1 VFKVKWG
8 SRNLQQ
14 LHLSNALFWRL
25 QELESR
31 IRVDMPGARQ
41 EILLM
46 CEGMQYVH
54 LLLSTDEEVSCTCY
68 SYFVYGIAVLS
79 VIYPQCCRC
88 CR

>member
-1 VFKVKWG
+1 MKGERFKVKRG
-8 SRNLQQ
+8 SRSQQ
-14 LHLSNALFWRL
+14 FHLLNALFWRL

-54 LLLSTDEEVSCTCY
+54 LLLSTDEEVSYTCY
-68 SYFVYGIAVLS
+68 SFA
-79 VIYPQCCRC
+79 
-88 CR
+88 